1 MAKKKKGSYCTLSS
15 KYFAFELWAFICRNN
30 QPPCLWGLYS
40 SKLKRET
47 AVCLINVCRAPARYC
62 WIVCFPIFPQDMSP
76 KSTAREKNIGKSQT
90 NVPLWAHACRH
101 KSSIH
106 LQQNVYS
113 YFWGFTGCKYEHRLF
128 DKKRWTNTQVDAI
141 FWARAAAPKLPVI
154 NPTLITAY
162 SWHFIARHFSSSPRL
177 LDSRDSLNISISH
190 SLTSPVVQVAWGG
203 ITFKLLGIRAMRNY
217 SANRRDC
224 KLKALD
230 KRSQIKEAS
239 WLVLLRGKKTPNQPS
254 DFCHPWVLQVGHLA
268 GC

>member
-1 MAKKKKGSYCTLSS
+1 M
-15 KYFAFELWAFICRNN
+15 
-30 QPPCLWGLYS
+30 P
-40 SKLKRET
+40 
-47 AVCLINVCRAPARYC
+47 
-62 WIVCFPIFPQDMSP
+62 P

-106 LQQNVYS
+106 LQQSVYS
-113 YFWGFTGCKYEHRLF
+113 YFWGFTGCKYKHRLF

-141 FWARAAAPKLPVI
+141 FWARAAVPKLSVI

-162 SWHFIARHFSSSPRL
+162 SWHFIARLFSSSPRL

-203 ITFKLLGIRAMRNY
+203 IAFKLLGITAMRNY
-217 SANRRDC
+217 SANRKDC

-230 KRSQIKEAS
+230 KRSQIKEDS
-239 WLVLLRGKKTPNQPS
+239 WLVLLRGRKNPNRVIFATHECFRWVILLAANKHSPRAQASLGPAG
-254 DFCHPWVLQVGHLA
+254 PWWGPRAGPISWCRMWASSQHISPHTRLPCAELPILQDGLCCA
-268 GC
+268 RT